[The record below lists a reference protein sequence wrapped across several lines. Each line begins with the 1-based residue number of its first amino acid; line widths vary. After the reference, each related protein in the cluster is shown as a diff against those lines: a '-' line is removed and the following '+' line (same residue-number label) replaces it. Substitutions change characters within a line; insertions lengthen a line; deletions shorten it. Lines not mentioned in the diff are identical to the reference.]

1 MCSRTTKGKG
11 ELAKKVVY
19 RRSIEIAKV
28 LFQNLKEFFPRDFS
42 FC

>member
-1 MCSRTTKGKG
+1 MAEIARK
-11 ELAKKVVY
+11 Y
-19 RRSIEIAKV
+19 RRRIEIAKV